1 MIFEAAIFDIDGVLF
16 DSPHERAWRESL
28 RELMENEWADLRH
41 TTSWAPDAFSSRVY
55 QQHVAGK
62 PRMSGARAVLRY
74 FRVPAAD
81 GHVEQYA
88 QRKQQTISRL
98 IEAGDFIAFPDAVRF
113 VGAMKH
119 LGLRTAAASSSKNA
133 SALLRSTRLDA
144 GASPDGATSTDTGDV
159 RTLRDLF
166 DVDVSGRDF
175 ARGKPDPEMFL
186 TAARELGVAASASFV
201 VEDAPAGVTAAKDGG
216 MSAIGIAR
224 AHDADLLAGAGA
236 DVVVTSLDDIDL
248 DALARGRL
256 SAIAR
261 I

>member
-1 MIFEAAIFDIDGVLF
+1 
-16 DSPHERAWRESL
+16 
-28 RELMENEWADLRH
+28 
-41 TTSWAPDAFSSRVY
+41 
-55 QQHVAGK
+55 
-62 PRMSGARAVLRY
+62 
-74 FRVPAAD
+74 
-81 GHVEQYA
+81 
-88 QRKQQTISRL
+88 
-98 IEAGDFIAFPDAVRF
+98 
-113 VGAMKH
+113 
-119 LGLRTAAASSSKNA
+119 
-133 SALLRSTRLDA
+133 
-144 GASPDGATSTDTGDV
+144 V

-186 TAARELGVAASASFV
+186 TAARELGVAPSVSFV
-201 VEDAPAGVTAAKDGG
+201 VEDAPAGITAAKAGR

-248 DALARGRL
+248 AALARGRL